1 MALTLLLLVGGGAYL
16 GITDW
21 DHPQAAPAQAVVQD
35 LQTMSSNAQLLDQLE
50 DISSNN

>member
-1 MALTLLLLVGGGAYL
+1 
-16 GITDW
+16 
-21 DHPQAAPAQAVVQD
+21 VQD